1 MHTKKIIIVMLFSML
16 FLSACSDQDKDALAE
31 VYPKE
36 IMDDDERKAADKSF
50 EDPLAD
56 GTLTYQVMD
65 CRVYDDI
72 ADAGIKK
79 TDIRW
84 PENMYADAEKT
95 YEFQTLSDY
104 MGEDGSLLG
113 GHVFVTVDF
122 RIENIDAVGKIKK
135 KEFSVYNMAV
145 WGGDPVNIYRIVY
158 FSEAGKA
165 DAEQVY
171 HYSLGQGE
179 RLDVRVGYLVLKED
193 TENMVGVVENAG
205 VQFNL
210 Q

>member
-1 MHTKKIIIVMLFSML
+1 MLFSIL
-16 FLSACSDQDKDALAE
+16 FLSACSDQDKDALVE

-65 CRVYDDI
+65 CKVYDDI

-104 MGEDGSLLG
+104 MGED
-113 GHVFVTVDF
+113 
-122 RIENIDAVGKIKK
+122 
-135 KEFSVYNMAV
+135 KE
-145 WGGDPVNIYRIVY
+145 P
-158 FSEAGKA
+158 
-165 DAEQVY
+165 
-171 HYSLGQGE
+171 
-179 RLDVRVGYLVLKED
+179 LVLYTKDYLKSHPNINFFIYGHRHIELD
-193 TENMVGVVENAG
+193 LMLNATSRVVILGDWINCFSYAVFDSEHLFLENYIEGETRP
-205 VQFNL
+205 
-210 Q
+210 

>member
-1 MHTKKIIIVMLFSML
+1 
-16 FLSACSDQDKDALAE
+16 
-31 VYPKE
+31 
-36 IMDDDERKAADKSF
+36 
-50 EDPLAD
+50 
-56 GTLTYQVMD
+56 
-65 CRVYDDI
+65 
-72 ADAGIKK
+72 
-79 TDIRW
+79 
-84 PENMYADAEKT
+84 MYADAEKT

-135 KEFSVYNMAV
+135 KEFSIYNMAV

-171 HYSLGQGE
+171 HYNLGQGE
-179 RLDVRVGYLVLKED
+179 SLDVRVGYLVLKED
-193 TENMVGVVENAG
+193 TENMVGAVENAG
-205 VQFNL
+205 VQFSL
-210 Q
+210 E